1 MELIKYKFK
10 KLLLILSLINSIL
23 YQFDLGF
30 IKYLKKFSYLKE
42 LDDKN

>member
-23 YQFDLGF
+23 NQFDLGF
-30 IKYLKKFSYLKE
+30 IKY
-42 LDDKN
+42 